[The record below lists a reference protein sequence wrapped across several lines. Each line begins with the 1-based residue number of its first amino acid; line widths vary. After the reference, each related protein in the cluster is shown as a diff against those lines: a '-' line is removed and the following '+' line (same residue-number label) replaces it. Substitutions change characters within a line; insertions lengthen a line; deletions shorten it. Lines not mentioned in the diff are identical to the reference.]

1 MAPLHTENENEM
13 CTSMTT
19 YSRFC
24 ELMLRGRI
32 LAEIPGAGHF
42 SFLENPY
49 LSFETVCRFLHASP
63 ADLDEILVEELGE
76 NGRQIMTSARKKADV
91 PPNHC

>member
-1 MAPLHTENENEM
+1 
-13 CTSMTT
+13 MTT

-32 LAEIPGAGHF
+32 
-42 SFLENPY
+42 LENPY

-76 NGRQIMTSARKKADV
+76 NGRQIMTSARKKADA